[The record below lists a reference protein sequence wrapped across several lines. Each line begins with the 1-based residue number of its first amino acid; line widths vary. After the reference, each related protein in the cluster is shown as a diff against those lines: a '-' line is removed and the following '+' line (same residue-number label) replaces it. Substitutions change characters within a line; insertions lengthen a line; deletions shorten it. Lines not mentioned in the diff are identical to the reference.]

1 MPALISVP
9 SAGGD
14 ILIEVDRPGSGSPV
28 TRGGPAETVQ
38 KATASFEDSWSRIKP
53 VAKQIIE
60 QLGDTLEGTE
70 EVKVKFGV
78 KFSADAGVFIAS
90 AGTEANFTVEITWQK
105 PRQSS

>member
-1 MPALISVP
+1 MQALISVP
-9 SAGGD
+9 SASGD
-14 ILIEVDRPGSGSPV
+14 ILIEVDRPGSGTPV
-28 TRGGPAETVQ
+28 TRGGGPDTVQ

-53 VAKQIIE
+53 VANQIIS

-90 AGTEANFTVEITWQK
+90 AGTEANFTVEITWRK
-105 PRQSS
+105 PRSSA

>member
-9 SAGGD
+9 SASGD

-28 TRGGPAETVQ
+28 LRGGADTVQ

-53 VAKQIIE
+53 VAKQIIG

-90 AGTEANFTVEITWQK
+90 AGTEANFTVEITWRK
-105 PRQSS
+105 PRSSA

>member
-9 SAGGD
+9 STSGD
-14 ILIEVDRPGSGSPV
+14 ILIEVDRPGTGTPV
-28 TRGGPAETVQ
+28 TRGGLDTVQ
-38 KATASFEDSWSRIKP
+38 KATATFEDSWSRIKP
-53 VAKQIIE
+53 VANQIIN

-90 AGTEANFTVEITWQK
+90 AGTEANFTVEITWRK
-105 PRQSS
+105 PRQSA